1 MQDMWQC
8 VRTHGQ
14 ADTELLV
21 RTSAVGQGRSFLFE
35 GVLIGSGHDGEYA
48 IAVMMPGYAAH
59 VPDGL
64 LDHLQ
69 DKGDALHLFVIGD
82 FMCMDNIH
90 NLEEVVQMSGA
101 MANLLLNSPLP
112 TMKGS
117 PHLIKRC

>member
-1 MQDMWQC
+1 LEVAM
-8 VRTHGQ
+8 
-14 ADTELLV
+14 ANKYDT
-21 RTSAVGQGRSFLFE
+21 
-35 GVLIGSGHDGEYA
+35 
-48 IAVMMPGYAAH
+48 AVMMPGTATH